1 MNRNPQAEPR
11 FLAVLPSLRA
21 DQRGVIAI
29 LAALALTLLM
39 GFAGLA
45 IDVGYWQSIHRQMQA
60 VADQA
65 AYSAANYAT
74 QHAASAAATVAK
86 GVSAAAGFIDGQKG
100 VTVTVNNPPASGGY
114 ASDNNAWE
122 VIVRQAQPMWLASLF
137 LSSGPTLTGRSVAL
151 EDAVNPATA
160 CIIALNTSAS
170 PALQIDNN
178 ANLSSPTCGIASNS
192 TSADGLSV
200 GNNATVAGPVNV
212 VGQWSIGGQA
222 NMTGSPRIENGNP
235 VPDPYSSL
243 TLPATMPACTTQS
256 GTFGNNSSATL
267 NPGYFCG
274 GLTFANNDTITL
286 SAGTYYVKNGLS
298 IGNNAT
304 IDATAGVTVV
314 ITDNSALTLSNNSV
328 FKIYAPSVSSSST
341 PYPGMALM
349 DLNTSPQT
357 HTFQNNTTLDIKG
370 AMYFPHHKLVFSN
383 NADLN
388 SVGCTQVVADTIEMS
403 ENVNVG
409 SSCAGVGIT
418 PVAFGGNAKL
428 AE

>member
-1 MNRNPQAEPR
+1 MNRNPRAEPR
-11 FLAVLPSLRA
+11 FLAMLPRLRA

-29 LAALALTLLM
+29 LAALTLTLLM

-45 IDVGYWQSIHRQMQA
+45 IDVGYWQSIHRRMQA

-86 GVSAAAGFIDGQKG
+86 GISAAAGFIDGQKG

-114 ASDNNAWE
+114 ASNNNAWE

-160 CIIALNTSAS
+160 CILALNTGAS

-178 ANLSSPTCGIASNS
+178 ANLPSPTCGIASNS

-200 GNNATVAGPVNV
+200 GYNATVAGPVNV
-212 VGQWSIGGQA
+212 VGQWSISGA
-222 NMTGSPRIENGNP
+222 HMTGSPQIENGNP
-235 VPDPYSSL
+235 VPDPYSGL
-243 TLPATMPACTTQS
+243 TLPTLPACTTQS
-256 GTFGNNSSATL
+256 GSYSVNASPPPL
-267 NPGYFCG
+267 NPGYFCS

-286 SAGTYYVKNGLS
+286 SAGTYYVANGLS

-304 IDATAGVTVV
+304 IDATAGVTIV

-328 FKIYAPSVSSSST
+328 FKIYAPSTSSSTT
-341 PYPGMALM
+341 PYPGMALV

-370 AMYFPHHKLVFSN
+370 ALYFPHHKLVFSN

-388 SVGCTQVVADTIEMS
+388 SVGCTQVIADTIEMS
-403 ENVNVG
+403 ENVNIG
-409 SSCAGVGIT
+409 SNCAGVGIT